1 MPGSFENAVQKPARP
16 VIVMAIESVAI
27 KPEAPPVAIFHTVII
42 ACALLPLAPPFRRK
56 TLRPLCPRDAM
67 RNLPPAKETRRP
79 FRHFGHGFHRLWHGK
94 KPQGARQA
102 PAQHS
107 GPVLSYMCGPARH
120 SGRFAVKGRNHPHRI
135 FRNVA
140 SSRLHPEKTLR
151 TETIAHPIHKTL
163 QRFPLPPAAF
173 KALLCRQQR
182 IDSETGKR
190 DRFNAETGIEI
201 IADGFKLLAEEARNM
216 VRLMRGK
223 ARARAKL
230 RHLPVR
236 AEKLK
241 LH

>member
-1 MPGSFENAVQKPARP
+1 
-16 VIVMAIESVAI
+16 
-27 KPEAPPVAIFHTVII
+27 
-42 ACALLPLAPPFRRK
+42 
-56 TLRPLCPRDAM
+56 
-67 RNLPPAKETRRP
+67 
-79 FRHFGHGFHRLWHGK
+79 
-94 KPQGARQA
+94 
-102 PAQHS
+102 
-107 GPVLSYMCGPARH
+107 
-120 SGRFAVKGRNHPHRI
+120 
-135 FRNVA
+135 
-140 SSRLHPEKTLR
+140 R
-151 TETIAHPIHKTL
+151 TETIAHPVHKTL

-173 KALLCRQQR
+173 KALLCRQPR

-241 LH
+241 LHPPRALALLFKHRAKLLRQMKKRLRNMHLPCHPFRKGKARPERHVRL